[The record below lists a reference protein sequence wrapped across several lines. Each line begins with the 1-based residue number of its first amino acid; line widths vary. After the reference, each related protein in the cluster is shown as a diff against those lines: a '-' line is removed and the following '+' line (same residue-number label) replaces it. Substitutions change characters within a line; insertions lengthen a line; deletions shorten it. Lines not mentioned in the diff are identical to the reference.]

1 MWSRGR
7 RLPTLAL
14 RSDLLA
20 SESSSFSSSLVRDLH
35 ESLYTHMLGG
45 SLPSE
50 HMSTASYMRLPGE
63 TVLPSTIV
71 PDEAYMH
78 TGGPCYLV
86 FCIVRWICA
95 LLTVV
100 SCNCAGMTG
109 ERLLG
114 CFCFRALNRTP
125 SSSARAPSSVGVVD
139 LEAGTAPEGPVRAS
153 LVGATGDS
161 PVSSARGPADPKA
174 TVLPRGRAS
183 DDSAGA
189 ASVDRMSHEEDQG
202 ITQTR
207 RYPNNTFELLAAV
220 ELCTGTFNF

>member
-1 MWSRGR
+1 
-7 RLPTLAL
+7 
-14 RSDLLA
+14 
-20 SESSSFSSSLVRDLH
+20 
-35 ESLYTHMLGG
+35 MLGG
-45 SLPSE
+45 SPPSE

-63 TVLPSTIV
+63 SVLPSTIV
-71 PDEAYMH
+71 PDDVYMH
-78 TGGPCYLV
+78 TGGPCYYV

-161 PVSSARGPADPKA
+161 PVSSARGPADPEA
-174 TVLPRGRAS
+174 TVQTRGRPNE
-183 DDSAGA
+183 DSAA
-189 ASVDRMSHEEDQG
+189 AAREDRMSREEDQG

-207 RYPNNTFELLAAV
+207 RYPNDILHHL
-220 ELCTGTFNF
+220 